1 MSVWD
6 NQSMIARFVEQKKKY
21 NIQSVP
27 RVENFFL
34 RLEKDYG
41 K

>member
-1 MSVWD
+1 MYETTNPWLLD
-6 NQSMIARFVEQKKKY
+6 FVEQKKKK